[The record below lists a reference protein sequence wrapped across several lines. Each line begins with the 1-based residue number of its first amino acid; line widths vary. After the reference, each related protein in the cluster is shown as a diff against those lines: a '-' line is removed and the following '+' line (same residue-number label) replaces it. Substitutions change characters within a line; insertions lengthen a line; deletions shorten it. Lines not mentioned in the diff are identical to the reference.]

1 MNDTLLVTLLAA
13 GLLYGTPL
21 VLAGVGELLAERS
34 GVMNLGVEAMMLM
47 GAVTAFW
54 TSQSFEAPGW
64 IALTLAIVV
73 AALVGTAMGALFAL
87 TVVTLRA
94 SQIITG
100 LAMLILGGATGLSS
114 YVASVG
120 DLGNESGRHRLPDYD
135 ILGLGDAPVVG
146 PLIFDQNIL
155 VYGSWALVVAVSL
168 YLYRTRPG
176 LHLRAVGEDPKSAD
190 AMGVSVVR
198 YRYAHTMVGG
208 ALAGIAGAYYTL
220 AIAPNWVD
228 NITAGAGW
236 IAIAL
241 VISSLWRPGLLLA
254 GAYLFGIVTSLGFTL
269 QARGVDLPSQIFS
282 SLPYLL
288 TIVAVVVVSSGWG
301 RGLLHPPAALGQP
314 YSREDA

>member
-21 VLAGVGELLAERS
+21 VLAGLGELLVERS
-34 GVMNLGVEAMMLM
+34 GVLNLGVEAMMLM

-54 TSQSFEAPGW
+54 ASQASDGPGW
-64 IALTLAIVV
+64 IALTLAVAV
-73 AALVGTAMGALFAL
+73 AALVGMAMGAVFAF

-94 SQIITG
+94 SQIIAG
-100 LAMLILGGATGLSS
+100 LAMLILGGGAGLSS
-114 YVASVG
+114 YIASIG
-120 DLGNESGRHRLPDYD
+120 DLGSGSGRHRLPNYNL
-135 ILGLGDAPVVG
+135 LGLGDAPVVG
-146 PLIFDQNIL
+146 PLIFGQNML
-155 VYGSWALVVAVSL
+155 VYCSWALVVAVGL

-190 AMGVSVVR
+190 AMGVSVTG
-198 YRYAHTMVGG
+198 YRYVHTMVGG
-208 ALAGIAGAYYTL
+208 AFAGVAGAYYTL
-220 AIAPNWVD
+220 AIAPGWVD
-228 NITAGAGW
+228 NVTAGAGW

-241 VISSLWRPGLLLA
+241 VISSMWRPGLLLA
-254 GAYLFGIVTSLGFTL
+254 GAYLFGIATSLGFTL

-288 TIVAVVVVSSGWG
+288 TIVAVVLVSSGWG

>member
-21 VLAGVGELLAERS
+21 VLAGLGELLAERS

-47 GAVTAFW
+47 GAASAFW
-54 TSQSFEAPGW
+54 TSQSSDAPGW
-64 IALTLAIVV
+64 IALLIAMIV
-73 AALVGTAMGALFAL
+73 AALVGTAMALVFAF

-94 SQIITG
+94 SQIVAG
-100 LAMLILGGATGLSS
+100 LAMLILGGAAGLSS
-114 YVASVG
+114 YIASIG
-120 DLGNESGRHRLPDYD
+120 DLASESGRHRLRDYD
-135 ILGLGDAPVVG
+135 LFGLGDSPVLG
-146 PLIFDQNIL
+146 PLIFNQNIL
-155 VYGSWALVVAVSL
+155 VYGSWALVVLVAL
-168 YLYRTRPG
+168 YLHRTRPG

-190 AMGVSVVR
+190 AMGISVSG

-208 ALAGIAGAYYTL
+208 ALAGLAGAYYTL

-228 NITAGAGW
+228 NTTAGAGW

-241 VISSLWRPGLLLA
+241 VIMSFWRPGLLLI
-254 GAYLFGIVTSLGFTL
+254 GAYLFGIITSLGFTL

-282 SLPYLL
+282 ALPYLL
-288 TIVAVVVVSSGWG
+288 TILAVVLVSSGWG
-301 RGLLHPPAALGQP
+301 RGRLHPPAALGQP